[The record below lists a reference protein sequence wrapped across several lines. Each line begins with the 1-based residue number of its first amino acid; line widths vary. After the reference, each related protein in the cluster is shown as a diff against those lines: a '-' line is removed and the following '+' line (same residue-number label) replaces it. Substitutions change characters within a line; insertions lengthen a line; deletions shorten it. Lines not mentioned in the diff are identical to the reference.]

1 MSRKHLSKT
10 SSSKLSPEKLE
21 TLKENARG
29 ILAECRRCLM
39 DRQPFVG
46 GVAMNLDIV
55 PVRDKRIPTA
65 CTDGKSI
72 YFDIDFLSNL
82 SVDERLFV
90 LAHEIWHNVMLHFV
104 RCEGRDRTLFN
115 IATDLEVN
123 QLLVKDGLCIPKE
136 CLWPDKYGF
145 KHDLNAEQYYE
156 LLLKQQNNSGS
167 GSSGQSSPSAGGSSS
182 SSGSGNSQSN
192 SSNSENGGGESDA
205 ESKLTSAGK
214 PKGQFDSH
222 KYEGD
227 DVENEAGENC
237 SDKWGEVGFDEDFKP
252 ETSENEMRKS
262 VAEIREA
269 AVTAAQNYE
278 RQRGELPAHIKGIV
292 QKLLKPEVSWKE
304 VLAQFVTRA
313 SGEDRTWRLPN
324 RRFVH
329 SGLYLPSTEGMKMK
343 IAVGIDTSGS
353 VMQDLPKFLGELN
366 ALVKSFGNYE
376 LHLIQ
381 CDASVQDYK
390 LYTEE
395 DPLDLENEKF
405 NVRGMGGTMLK
416 PIFDYVEL
424 NELDVDAA
432 VIFTDGYC
440 EKFNEYDAPSYP
452 VLWMVSKGGTKE
464 NLTFGEVHMFE
475 KSED

>member
-1 MSRKHLSKT
+1 MSRKHLSKP
-10 SSSKLSPEKLE
+10 SSSKLSPEKLAS
-21 TLKENARG
+21 LKENARG

-46 GVAMNLDIV
+46 GVAMSLDIV
-55 PVRDKRIPTA
+55 PTRDKRVPTA

-90 LAHEIWHNVMLHFV
+90 IAHEIWHNVMLHFV
-104 RCEGRDRTLFN
+104 RCESRDHNIFN

-136 CLWPDKYGF
+136 CLWPDQFGF

-156 LLLKQQNNSGS
+156 LLLNQQNKSKSGS
-167 GSSGQSSPSAGGSSS
+167 NGKSSS
-182 SSGSGNSQSN
+182 SASGSGNSQSN
-192 SSNSENGGGESDA
+192 SNNS

-227 DVENEAGENC
+227 DDENDVGENC

-252 ETSENEMRKS
+252 ETSEDEMRKN
-262 VAEIREA
+262 VAAVREA

-304 VLAQFVTRA
+304 VLAQFITRA
-313 SGEDRTWRLPN
+313 SGEDRTWRTPN

-353 VMQDLPKFLGELN
+353 VMDDLPKFLGELN
-366 ALVKSFGNYE
+366 SLVKSFGSYE

-381 CDASVQDYK
+381 CDARIQDYK

-395 DPLDLENEKF
+395 DPLDLEHEKF
-405 NVRGMGGTMLK
+405 NVRGMGGTKLK

-424 NELDVDAA
+424 NQLDIDAA

-440 EKFNEYDAPSYP
+440 ERFNTYDAASYP
-452 VLWMVSKGGTKE
+452 VLWMVSKGGSKE
-464 NLTFGEVHMFE
+464 NLTFGEVHVFE

>member
-1 MSRKHLSKT
+1 MSRKHLSKP
-10 SSSKLSPEKLE
+10 SSSKLSPEKLAS
-21 TLKENARG
+21 LKENARG

-46 GVAMNLDIV
+46 GVAMSLDIV
-55 PVRDKRIPTA
+55 PTRDKRVPTA

-90 LAHEIWHNVMLHFV
+90 IAHEIWHNVMLHFV
-104 RCEGRDRTLFN
+104 RCESREHNLFN

-123 QLLVKDGLCIPKE
+123 QRLVKDGLCIPKE
-136 CLWPDKYGF
+136 CLWPDQFGF

-156 LLLKQQNNSGS
+156 LLLNQQNKSKSGS
-167 GSSGQSSPSAGGSSS
+167 NGKSSS
-182 SSGSGNSQSN
+182 SASGSGNSQSN
-192 SSNSENGGGESDA
+192 SNNSENDNNKSDS
-205 ESKLTSAGK
+205 ENKLTSAGK
-214 PKGQFDSH
+214 PKGQFDTH

-227 DVENEAGENC
+227 DDENDVGENC
-237 SDKWGEVGFDEDFKP
+237 SDKWGEVGFDEEFKP
-252 ETSENEMRKS
+252 ETSEDEMRKN
-262 VAEIREA
+262 VAAVREA

-304 VLAQFVTRA
+304 VLAQFITRA
-313 SGEDRTWRLPN
+313 SGEDRTWRTPN

-329 SGLYLPSTEGMKMK
+329 SGLYLPSTEGMEMK

-353 VMQDLPKFLGELN
+353 VMTDLPKFLGELN
-366 ALVKSFGNYE
+366 SLVKSFGSYE

-381 CDASVQDYK
+381 CDARIQDYK

-395 DPLDLENEKF
+395 DPLDLEHEKF
-405 NVRGMGGTMLK
+405 NVRGMGGTKLK

-424 NELDVDAA
+424 NQLDIDAA

-440 EKFNEYDAPSYP
+440 ERFNTYDAPSYP
-452 VLWMVSKGGTKE
+452 VLWMVSKGGSKE
-464 NLTFGEVHMFE
+464 NLTFGEVHIFE

>member
-1 MSRKHLSKT
+1 MSRKHLSKP
-10 SSSKLSPEKLE
+10 SSSKLSPEKLAS
-21 TLKENARG
+21 LKENARG

-39 DRQPFVG
+39 DRQPFIG
-46 GVAMNLDIV
+46 GVAMSLDIV
-55 PVRDKRIPTA
+55 PTRDKRVPTA

-90 LAHEIWHNVMLHFV
+90 IAHEIWHNVMLHFV
-104 RCEGRDRTLFN
+104 RCESREHNLFN

-136 CLWPDKYGF
+136 CLWPDQFGF

-156 LLLKQQNNSGS
+156 LLLNQQNKSKSGS
-167 GSSGQSSPSAGGSSS
+167 NGKSSS
-182 SSGSGNSQSN
+182 SASGSGNSQSN
-192 SSNSENGGGESDA
+192 SNDS

-214 PKGQFDSH
+214 PKGQFDTH

-227 DVENEAGENC
+227 DDENDVGENC
-237 SDKWGEVGFDEDFKP
+237 SDKWGEVGFDEEFKP
-252 ETSENEMRKS
+252 ETSEDEMRKN
-262 VAEIREA
+262 VAAVREA

-304 VLAQFVTRA
+304 VLAQFITRA

-366 ALVKSFGNYE
+366 SLVKSFGSYE

-381 CDASVQDYK
+381 CDARIQDYK

-395 DPLDLENEKF
+395 DPLDLEHEKF
-405 NVRGMGGTMLK
+405 NVRGMGGTKLK

-424 NELDVDAA
+424 NQLDIDAA

-440 EKFNEYDAPSYP
+440 ERFNTYDAPSYP
-452 VLWMVSKGGTKE
+452 VLWMVSKGGSKE
-464 NLTFGEVHMFE
+464 NLTFGEVHIFE

>member
-1 MSRKHLSKT
+1 MSRKHLSKP
-10 SSSKLSPEKLE
+10 SSSKLSPEKLAS
-21 TLKENARG
+21 LKENARG

-46 GVAMNLDIV
+46 GVAMSLDIV
-55 PVRDKRIPTA
+55 PTRDKRVPTA

-90 LAHEIWHNVMLHFV
+90 IAHEIWHNVMLHFV
-104 RCEGRDRTLFN
+104 RCESRDHNIFN

-136 CLWPDKYGF
+136 CLWPDQFGF
-145 KHDLNAEQYYE
+145 RHDLNAEQYYE
-156 LLLKQQNNSGS
+156 LLLNQQNKSKSGS
-167 GSSGQSSPSAGGSSS
+167 NGKSSS
-182 SSGSGNSQSN
+182 SASGSGNSQSN
-192 SSNSENGGGESDA
+192 SNNS

-227 DVENEAGENC
+227 DDENDVGENC
-237 SDKWGEVGFDEDFKP
+237 SDKWGEVGFDEEFKP
-252 ETSENEMRKS
+252 ETSEDEMRKN
-262 VAEIREA
+262 VAAVREA

-304 VLAQFVTRA
+304 VLAQFITRA
-313 SGEDRTWRLPN
+313 SGEDRTWRTPN

-353 VMQDLPKFLGELN
+353 VMADLPKFLGEIN
-366 ALVKSFGNYE
+366 SLVKSFGSYE

-381 CDASVQDYK
+381 CDARIQDYK

-395 DPLDLENEKF
+395 DPLDLEHEKF
-405 NVRGMGGTMLK
+405 NVRGMGGTKLK

-424 NELDVDAA
+424 NQLDIDAA

-440 EKFNEYDAPSYP
+440 ERFNTYDAPSYP
-452 VLWMVSKGGTKE
+452 VLWMVSKGGSKE
-464 NLTFGEVHMFE
+464 NLTFGEVHVFE

>member
-1 MSRKHLSKT
+1 MSRKHLSKP
-10 SSSKLSPEKLE
+10 SSSKLSPEKLAS
-21 TLKENARG
+21 LKENARG

-46 GVAMNLDIV
+46 GVAMSLDIV
-55 PVRDKRIPTA
+55 PTRDKRVPTA

-90 LAHEIWHNVMLHFV
+90 IAHEIWHNVMLHFV
-104 RCEGRDRTLFN
+104 RCESRDHNIFN

-136 CLWPDKYGF
+136 CLWPDQFGF

-156 LLLKQQNNSGS
+156 LLLNQQNKSKSGSNSKSSSSASGS
-167 GSSGQSSPSAGGSSS
+167 GSS
-182 SSGSGNSQSN
+182 QSN
-192 SSNSENGGGESDA
+192 SNSSENGSNKSDS

-227 DVENEAGENC
+227 DDENDVGENC

-252 ETSENEMRKS
+252 ETSEDEMRKN
-262 VAEIREA
+262 VAAVREA

-304 VLAQFVTRA
+304 VLAQFITRA
-313 SGEDRTWRLPN
+313 SGEDRTWRTPN

-353 VMQDLPKFLGELN
+353 VMADLPKFLGELN
-366 ALVKSFGNYE
+366 SLVKSFGSYE

-381 CDASVQDYK
+381 CDARIQDYK

-395 DPLDLENEKF
+395 DPLDLEHEKF
-405 NVRGMGGTMLK
+405 NVRGMGGTKLK
-416 PIFDYVEL
+416 PIFNYIEL
-424 NELDVDAA
+424 NQLDVDAA

-440 EKFNEYDAPSYP
+440 ERFNTYDAPSYP
-452 VLWMVSKGGTKE
+452 VLWMVSKGGSKE
-464 NLTFGEVHMFE
+464 NLTFGEVHVFE

>member
-1 MSRKHLSKT
+1 MSRKHLSKP
-10 SSSKLSPEKLE
+10 SSSKLSPEKLAS
-21 TLKENARG
+21 LKENARG

-46 GVAMNLDIV
+46 GVAMSLDIV
-55 PVRDKRIPTA
+55 PTRDKRVPTA

-90 LAHEIWHNVMLHFV
+90 IAHEIWHNVMLHFV
-104 RCEGRDRTLFN
+104 RCESRDHNIFN

-136 CLWPDKYGF
+136 CLWPDQFGF

-156 LLLKQQNNSGS
+156 LLLNQQNKSKSGS
-167 GSSGQSSPSAGGSSS
+167 NGKSSS
-182 SSGSGNSQSN
+182 SASGSGNSQSN
-192 SSNSENGGGESDA
+192 SNNS

-227 DVENEAGENC
+227 DDENDVGENC

-252 ETSENEMRKS
+252 ETSEDEMRKN
-262 VAEIREA
+262 VAAVREA

-304 VLAQFVTRA
+304 VLAQFITRA
-313 SGEDRTWRLPN
+313 SGEDRTWRTPN

-353 VMQDLPKFLGELN
+353 VMADLPKFLGEIN
-366 ALVKSFGNYE
+366 SLVKSFGSYE

-381 CDASVQDYK
+381 CDARIQDYK

-395 DPLDLENEKF
+395 DPLDLEHEKF
-405 NVRGMGGTMLK
+405 NVRGMGGTKLK
-416 PIFDYVEL
+416 PIFNYIEL
-424 NELDVDAA
+424 NQLDIDAA

-440 EKFNEYDAPSYP
+440 ERFNTYDAPSYP
-452 VLWMVSKGGTKE
+452 VLWMVSKGGSKE
-464 NLTFGEVHMFE
+464 NLTFGEVHVFE

>member
-1 MSRKHLSKT
+1 MSRKHLSKP
-10 SSSKLSPEKLE
+10 SSSKLSPEKLAS
-21 TLKENARG
+21 LKENARG

-46 GVAMNLDIV
+46 GVAMSLDIV
-55 PVRDKRIPTA
+55 PTRDKRVPTA

-90 LAHEIWHNVMLHFV
+90 IAHEIWHNVMLHFV
-104 RCEGRDRTLFN
+104 RCESREHNLFN

-136 CLWPDKYGF
+136 CLWPDQFGF

-156 LLLKQQNNSGS
+156 LLLNQQNKSKSGS
-167 GSSGQSSPSAGGSSS
+167 NGKSSS
-182 SSGSGNSQSN
+182 SASGSGNSQSN
-192 SSNSENGGGESDA
+192 SNDS

-227 DVENEAGENC
+227 DAENDVGENC

-252 ETSENEMRKS
+252 ETSEDEMRKN
-262 VAEIREA
+262 VAAVREA

-304 VLAQFVTRA
+304 ILAQFITRA

-324 RRFVH
+324 RRFIH
-329 SGLYLPSTEGMKMK
+329 NGLYLPSTEGMKMK

-366 ALVKSFGNYE
+366 SLVKSFGSYE

-381 CDASVQDYK
+381 CDARIQDYK

-395 DPLDLENEKF
+395 DPLDLEHEKF
-405 NVRGMGGTMLK
+405 NVRGMGGTKLK

-424 NELDVDAA
+424 NQLDIDAA

-440 EKFNEYDAPSYP
+440 ERFNTYDAPSYP
-452 VLWMVSKGGTKE
+452 VLWMVSKGGSKE
-464 NLTFGEVHMFE
+464 NLTFGEVHIFE

>member
-1 MSRKHLSKT
+1 MSRKHLSKP
-10 SSSKLSPEKLE
+10 SSSKLSPEKLAS
-21 TLKENARG
+21 LKENARG

-46 GVAMNLDIV
+46 GVAMSLDIV
-55 PVRDKRIPTA
+55 PTRDKRVPTA

-90 LAHEIWHNVMLHFV
+90 IAHEIWHNVMLHFV
-104 RCEGRDRTLFN
+104 RCESRDHNIFN

-136 CLWPDKYGF
+136 CLWPDQFGF

-156 LLLKQQNNSGS
+156 LLLNQQNKSKSGS
-167 GSSGQSSPSAGGSSS
+167 NGKSSS
-182 SSGSGNSQSN
+182 SASGSGNSQSN
-192 SSNSENGGGESDA
+192 SNNS

-227 DVENEAGENC
+227 DAENDVGENC

-252 ETSENEMRKS
+252 ETSEDEMRKN
-262 VAEIREA
+262 VAAVREA

-304 VLAQFVTRA
+304 VLAQFITRA
-313 SGEDRTWRLPN
+313 SGEDRTWRTPN
-324 RRFVH
+324 RRFIH
-329 SGLYLPSTEGMKMK
+329 NGLYLPSTEGMKMK

-353 VMQDLPKFLGELN
+353 VMADLPKFLGELN
-366 ALVKSFGNYE
+366 SLVKSFGSYE

-381 CDASVQDYK
+381 CDARIQDYK

-395 DPLDLENEKF
+395 DPLDLEHEKF
-405 NVRGMGGTMLK
+405 NVRGMGGTKLK

-424 NELDVDAA
+424 NQLDIDAA

-440 EKFNEYDAPSYP
+440 ERFNTYDAPSYP
-452 VLWMVSKGGTKE
+452 VLWMVSKGGSKE
-464 NLTFGEVHMFE
+464 NLTFGEVHVFE

>member
-10 SSSKLSPEKLE
+10 SSSKLSPEKLAS
-21 TLKENARG
+21 LKENARG

-46 GVAMNLDIV
+46 GVAMSLDIV
-55 PVRDKRIPTA
+55 PTRDKRVPTA

-90 LAHEIWHNVMLHFV
+90 IAHEIWHNVMLHFV
-104 RCEGRDRTLFN
+104 RCESRDHNIFN

-136 CLWPDKYGF
+136 CLWPDQFGF

-156 LLLKQQNNSGS
+156 LLLNQQNKSKSGS
-167 GSSGQSSPSAGGSSS
+167 NGKSSPSA
-182 SSGSGNSQSN
+182 SGSGNSQSN
-192 SSNSENGGGESDA
+192 SNNS

-227 DVENEAGENC
+227 DDENDVGENC
-237 SDKWGEVGFDEDFKP
+237 SDKWGEVGFDEEFKP
-252 ETSENEMRKS
+252 ETSEDEMRKN
-262 VAEIREA
+262 VAAVREA

-304 VLAQFVTRA
+304 VLAQFITRA
-313 SGEDRTWRLPN
+313 SGEDRTWRTPN

-353 VMQDLPKFLGELN
+353 VMADLPKFLGELN
-366 ALVKSFGNYE
+366 SLVKSFGSYE

-381 CDASVQDYK
+381 CDARIQDYK

-395 DPLDLENEKF
+395 DPLDLEHEKF
-405 NVRGMGGTMLK
+405 NVRGMGGTKLK

-424 NELDVDAA
+424 NQLDIDAA

-440 EKFNEYDAPSYP
+440 ERFNTYDAPSYP
-452 VLWMVSKGGTKE
+452 VLWMVSKGGSKE
-464 NLTFGEVHMFE
+464 NLTFGEVHVFE

>member
-1 MSRKHLSKT
+1 MSRKHLSKP
-10 SSSKLSPEKLE
+10 SSSKLSPEKLAS
-21 TLKENARG
+21 LKENARG

-46 GVAMNLDIV
+46 GVAMSLDIV
-55 PVRDKRIPTA
+55 PTRDKRVPTA

-90 LAHEIWHNVMLHFV
+90 IAHEIWHNVMLHFV
-104 RCEGRDRTLFN
+104 RCESRDHNIFN

-136 CLWPDKYGF
+136 CLWPDQFGF

-156 LLLKQQNNSGS
+156 LLLNQQNKSKSGS
-167 GSSGQSSPSAGGSSS
+167 NGKSSS
-182 SSGSGNSQSN
+182 SASGSGNSQSN
-192 SSNSENGGGESDA
+192 SNNS

-227 DVENEAGENC
+227 DDENDVGENC

-252 ETSENEMRKS
+252 ETSEDEMRKN
-262 VAEIREA
+262 VAAVREA

-304 VLAQFVTRA
+304 VLAQFITRA
-313 SGEDRTWRLPN
+313 SGEDRTWRTPN

-353 VMQDLPKFLGELN
+353 VMADLPKFLGELN
-366 ALVKSFGNYE
+366 SLVKSFGSYE

-381 CDASVQDYK
+381 CDARIQDYK

-395 DPLDLENEKF
+395 DPLDLEHEKF
-405 NVRGMGGTMLK
+405 NVHGMGGTKLK
-416 PIFDYVEL
+416 PIFNYIEL
-424 NELDVDAA
+424 NQLDVDAA

-440 EKFNEYDAPSYP
+440 ERFNTYDAPSYP
-452 VLWMVSKGGTKE
+452 VLWMVSKGGSKE
-464 NLTFGEVHMFE
+464 NLTFGEVHVFE

>member
-1 MSRKHLSKT
+1 MSRKHLSKP
-10 SSSKLSPEKLE
+10 SSSKLSPEKLAS
-21 TLKENARG
+21 LKENARG

-46 GVAMNLDIV
+46 GVAMSLDIV
-55 PVRDKRIPTA
+55 PTRDKRVPTA

-90 LAHEIWHNVMLHFV
+90 IAHEIWHNVMLHFV
-104 RCEGRDRTLFN
+104 RCESRDHNIFN

-136 CLWPDKYGF
+136 CLWPDQFGF

-156 LLLKQQNNSGS
+156 LLLNQQNKSKSGS
-167 GSSGQSSPSAGGSSS
+167 NGKSSPSA
-182 SSGSGNSQSN
+182 SGSGNSQSN
-192 SSNSENGGGESDA
+192 SNNS

-227 DVENEAGENC
+227 DAENDVGENC

-252 ETSENEMRKS
+252 ETSEDEMRKN
-262 VAEIREA
+262 VAAVREA

-304 VLAQFVTRA
+304 VLAQFITRA
-313 SGEDRTWRLPN
+313 SGEDRTWRTPN
-324 RRFVH
+324 RRFIH
-329 SGLYLPSTEGMKMK
+329 NGLYLPSTEGMKMK

-353 VMQDLPKFLGELN
+353 VMADLPKFLGELN
-366 ALVKSFGNYE
+366 SLVKSFGSYE

-381 CDASVQDYK
+381 CDARIQDYK

-395 DPLDLENEKF
+395 DPLDLEHEKF
-405 NVRGMGGTMLK
+405 NVRGMGGTKLK

-424 NELDVDAA
+424 NQLDIDAA

-440 EKFNEYDAPSYP
+440 ERFNTYDAPSYP
-452 VLWMVSKGGTKE
+452 VLWMVSKGGSKE
-464 NLTFGEVHMFE
+464 NLTFGEVHVFE

>member
-1 MSRKHLSKT
+1 MSRKHLSKP
-10 SSSKLSPEKLE
+10 SSSKLSPEKLAS
-21 TLKENARG
+21 LKENARG

-46 GVAMNLDIV
+46 GVAMSLDIV
-55 PVRDKRIPTA
+55 PTRDKRVPTA

-90 LAHEIWHNVMLHFV
+90 IAHEIWHNVMLHFV
-104 RCEGRDRTLFN
+104 RCESRDHNIFN

-136 CLWPDKYGF
+136 CLWPDQFGF

-156 LLLKQQNNSGS
+156 LLLNQQNKSKSGSNGKSSSSASGS
-167 GSSGQSSPSAGGSSS
+167 GSS
-182 SSGSGNSQSN
+182 QSN
-192 SSNSENGGGESDA
+192 SNNS

-227 DVENEAGENC
+227 DDENDVGENC

-252 ETSENEMRKS
+252 ETSEDEMRKN
-262 VAEIREA
+262 VAAVREA

-292 QKLLKPEVSWKE
+292 QKLLKPEISWKE
-304 VLAQFVTRA
+304 VLAQFITRA
-313 SGEDRTWRLPN
+313 SGEDRTWRTPN

-353 VMQDLPKFLGELN
+353 VMADLPKFLGELN
-366 ALVKSFGNYE
+366 SLVKSFGSYE

-381 CDASVQDYK
+381 CDARIQDYK

-395 DPLDLENEKF
+395 DPLDLEHEKF
-405 NVRGMGGTMLK
+405 NVRGMGGTKLK
-416 PIFDYVEL
+416 PIFNYIEL
-424 NELDVDAA
+424 NQLDVDAA

-440 EKFNEYDAPSYP
+440 ERFNTYDAPSYP
-452 VLWMVSKGGTKE
+452 VLWMVSKGGSKE
-464 NLTFGEVHMFE
+464 NLTFGEVHVFE

>member
-1 MSRKHLSKT
+1 MSRKHLSKP
-10 SSSKLSPEKLE
+10 SSSKLSPEKLAS
-21 TLKENARG
+21 LKENARG

-46 GVAMNLDIV
+46 GVAMSLDIV
-55 PVRDKRIPTA
+55 PTRDKRVPTA

-90 LAHEIWHNVMLHFV
+90 IAHEIWHNVMLHFV
-104 RCEGRDRTLFN
+104 RCESRDHNIFN

-136 CLWPDKYGF
+136 CLWPDQFGF

-156 LLLKQQNNSGS
+156 LLLNQQNKSKSGS
-167 GSSGQSSPSAGGSSS
+167 NSKSSS
-182 SSGSGNSQSN
+182 SASGSGNSQSN
-192 SSNSENGGGESDA
+192 SNNSENGSNKSDS

-227 DVENEAGENC
+227 DDENDVGENC

-252 ETSENEMRKS
+252 ETSEDEMRKN
-262 VAEIREA
+262 VAAVREA

-292 QKLLKPEVSWKE
+292 QKLLKPEISWKE
-304 VLAQFVTRA
+304 VLAQFITRA
-313 SGEDRTWRLPN
+313 SGEDRTWRTPN

-353 VMQDLPKFLGELN
+353 VMADLPKFLGELN
-366 ALVKSFGNYE
+366 SLVKSFGSYE

-381 CDASVQDYK
+381 CDARIQDYK

-395 DPLDLENEKF
+395 DPLDLEHEKF
-405 NVRGMGGTMLK
+405 NVRGMGGTKLK

-424 NELDVDAA
+424 NQLDIDAA

-440 EKFNEYDAPSYP
+440 ERFNTYDAPSYP
-452 VLWMVSKGGTKE
+452 VLWMVSKGGSKE
-464 NLTFGEVHMFE
+464 NLTFGEVHVFE

>member
-1 MSRKHLSKT
+1 MSRKHLSKP
-10 SSSKLSPEKLE
+10 SSSKLSPEKLAS
-21 TLKENARG
+21 LKENARG

-46 GVAMNLDIV
+46 GVAMSLDIV
-55 PVRDKRIPTA
+55 PTRDKRVPTA

-90 LAHEIWHNVMLHFV
+90 IAHEIWHNVMLHFV
-104 RCEGRDRTLFN
+104 RCESRDHNIFN

-136 CLWPDKYGF
+136 CLWPDQFGF

-156 LLLKQQNNSGS
+156 LLLNQQNKSKSSSNSK
-167 GSSGQSSPSAGGSSS
+167 SSS
-182 SSGSGNSQSN
+182 SASGSGNSQSN
-192 SSNSENGGGESDA
+192 SNNS

-227 DVENEAGENC
+227 DAENDVGENC

-252 ETSENEMRKS
+252 ETSEDEMRKN
-262 VAEIREA
+262 VAAVREA

-304 VLAQFVTRA
+304 VLAQFITRA
-313 SGEDRTWRLPN
+313 SGEDRTWRTPN

-353 VMQDLPKFLGELN
+353 VMADLPKFLGELN
-366 ALVKSFGNYE
+366 SLVKSFGSYE

-381 CDASVQDYK
+381 CDARIQDYK

-395 DPLDLENEKF
+395 DPLDLEHEKF
-405 NVRGMGGTMLK
+405 NVRGMGGTKLK
-416 PIFDYVEL
+416 PIFNYIEL
-424 NELDVDAA
+424 NQLDVDAA

-440 EKFNEYDAPSYP
+440 ERFNTYDAPSYP
-452 VLWMVSKGGTKE
+452 VLWMVSKGGSKE
-464 NLTFGEVHMFE
+464 NLTFGEVHVFE

>member
-1 MSRKHLSKT
+1 MSRKHLSKP
-10 SSSKLSPEKLE
+10 SSSKLSPEKLAS
-21 TLKENARG
+21 LKENARG

-46 GVAMNLDIV
+46 GVAMSLDIV
-55 PVRDKRIPTA
+55 PTRDKRVPTA

-90 LAHEIWHNVMLHFV
+90 IAHEIWHNVMLHFV
-104 RCEGRDRTLFN
+104 RCESRDHNIFN

-136 CLWPDKYGF
+136 CLWPDQFGF

-156 LLLKQQNNSGS
+156 LLLNQQNKSKSGSNGKSSSSASGS
-167 GSSGQSSPSAGGSSS
+167 GSS
-182 SSGSGNSQSN
+182 QSN
-192 SSNSENGGGESDA
+192 SNSSENGSNKSDS

-227 DVENEAGENC
+227 DAENDVGENC

-252 ETSENEMRKS
+252 ETSEDEMRKN
-262 VAEIREA
+262 VAAVREA

-304 VLAQFVTRA
+304 VLAQFITRA
-313 SGEDRTWRLPN
+313 SGEDRTWRTPN

-353 VMQDLPKFLGELN
+353 VMADLPKFLGEIN
-366 ALVKSFGNYE
+366 SLVKSFGSYE

-381 CDASVQDYK
+381 CDARIQDYK

-395 DPLDLENEKF
+395 DPLDLEHEKF
-405 NVRGMGGTMLK
+405 NVHGMGGTKLK

-424 NELDVDAA
+424 NQLDIDAA

-440 EKFNEYDAPSYP
+440 ERFNTYDAPSYP
-452 VLWMVSKGGTKE
+452 VLWMVSKGGSKE
-464 NLTFGEVHMFE
+464 NLTFGEVHVFE

>member
-1 MSRKHLSKT
+1 MSRKHLSKP
-10 SSSKLSPEKLE
+10 SSSKLSPEKLAS
-21 TLKENARG
+21 LKENARG

-46 GVAMNLDIV
+46 GVAMSLDIV
-55 PVRDKRIPTA
+55 PTRDKRVPTA

-90 LAHEIWHNVMLHFV
+90 IAHEIWHNVMLHFV
-104 RCEGRDRTLFN
+104 RCESRDHNIFN

-136 CLWPDKYGF
+136 CLWPDQFGF

-156 LLLKQQNNSGS
+156 LLLNQQNKSKSGSNGKSSSSASGS
-167 GSSGQSSPSAGGSSS
+167 GSS
-182 SSGSGNSQSN
+182 QSN
-192 SSNSENGGGESDA
+192 SNSSENGSNKSDS

-227 DVENEAGENC
+227 DDENDVGENC

-252 ETSENEMRKS
+252 ETSEDEMRKN
-262 VAEIREA
+262 VAAVREA

-292 QKLLKPEVSWKE
+292 QKLLKPEISWKE
-304 VLAQFVTRA
+304 VLAQFITRA
-313 SGEDRTWRLPN
+313 SGEDRTWRTPN

-353 VMQDLPKFLGELN
+353 VMADLPKFLGELN
-366 ALVKSFGNYE
+366 SLVKSFGSYE

-381 CDASVQDYK
+381 CDARIQDYK

-395 DPLDLENEKF
+395 DPLDLEHEKF
-405 NVRGMGGTMLK
+405 NVRGMGGTKLK
-416 PIFDYVEL
+416 PIFNYIEL
-424 NELDVDAA
+424 NQLDVDAA

-440 EKFNEYDAPSYP
+440 ERFNTYDAPSYP
-452 VLWMVSKGGTKE
+452 VLWMVSKGGSKE
-464 NLTFGEVHMFE
+464 NLTFGEVHVFE